1 MVGGGWRAVARGDRD
16 GGAVVGVAGGGTGQ
30 PQHVGVVL
38 GLAGARRRSGLGWL
52 ADGAVWD
59 GDDVVLA

>member
-1 MVGGGWRAVARGDRD
+1 MARGDRN

-30 PQHVGVVL
+30 PEHVGVVL